1 MKTSSYLLLFLFV
14 LPRFLFAQTHDLK
27 FFQDEAKKNSPLI
40 NQTKNESKLLQL
52 DLEQI
57 KRMLYKPEIS
67 LEGSVLLAPI
77 ISHDNGSN
85 RFELV
90 SKGATDYLG
99 YDMAGTDGGQY
110 QAIVSIKQNLLSGSK
125 FRSYTNQ
132 NEVAQ
137 QSNENK
143 LDLSIHEL
151 EQLVRY
157 QYILCLKSQRQSVN
171 SLELLEAM
179 KAQIK
184 NMQLLVEHAIY
195 KQTDLLLLKLEYQ
208 SYQLEY
214 ETLKAEYAGNLADM
228 NLLCG
233 ISDTTKFSISDLE
246 LELPIQQ
253 PGSSSFLARYRLDS
267 LNVIANQ
274 TLNELQ
280 YQPRLDAFAN
290 AGLNAVYLPA
300 FNRLGMSTGLQ
311 FSWLISD
318 GKQRDLQREKAKIQ
332 IESISFEKKNF
343 EIQQGLNQQKILNQ
357 MNLLDQRIGLIQEQ
371 IGQYESLYKMYE
383 KEIARGDLSVMELKS
398 LLKEMAARKQEVLV
412 LQMEKQSLISSFI
425 YWNY

>member
-280 YQPRLDAFAN
+280 NQPRLDAFAN